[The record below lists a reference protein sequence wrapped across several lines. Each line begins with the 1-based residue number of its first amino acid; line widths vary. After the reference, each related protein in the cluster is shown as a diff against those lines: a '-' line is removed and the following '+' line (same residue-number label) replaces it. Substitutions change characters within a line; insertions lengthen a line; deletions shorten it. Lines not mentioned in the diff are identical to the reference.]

1 FERFRQGNNS
11 TTRSVGGLGLGLF
24 IVRRLVEALHGEV
37 VAESGGK
44 DMGATFTVVL
54 PVVAASVSEQ
64 SPPSDARRT
73 EVPVRGRQRRLM
85 GVHVLVVDDEPDV
98 RELIS
103 AALDNSGATVT
114 VVESAREAIAALTSG
129 DTRIDVL
136 LADLAMP
143 EEDGY
148 SMIQR
153 IRAHPD
159 PSVAH
164 V

>member
-1 FERFRQGNNS
+1 
-11 TTRSVGGLGLGLF
+11 
-24 IVRRLVEALHGEV
+24 
-37 VAESGGK
+37 
-44 DMGATFTVVL
+44 
-54 PVVAASVSEQ
+54 EQ

-73 EVPVRGRQRRLM
+73 EVPVSGRQRRLM

-164 V
+164 VPAAAVTACARQDECLQARKAGFHLHLAKPIAPAALVEAVERLAGTVTAHASAS